1 MGFVIKYKIPVLLLV
16 AITGLLFFQG
26 CDREET
32 EARSIEQIR
41 EDEGVPINIETI
53 KHQPFQKTL
62 SFFSKL
68 SGIKESTK
76 GAIVGG
82 KIEKVNARVGDRVS
96 KDQIIIKFAEDNPG
110 LQFEQA
116 KTAYENAEKTYL
128 RMKALLTAGET
139 SQANFDG
146 VEAQYLV
153 SKRNY
158 ESLKQMLFIEAPFN
172 GTVVDIKVNEGDNVK
187 NDVHLFTV
195 AETSRMRTRI
205 WATEQEIIQIR
216 RGMEAFIEHNNNT
229 YIGRVTEISL
239 AADPYKQAFYA
250 EIEFNNPRGELR
262 SGVVVD
268 VKIVVYENNN
278 AILVPR
284 NLVMNDE
291 NGKYVYLENN
301 GAAEK
306 RYIGNGM
313 QSGALFEVKSGL
325 NIGEKLVTHGAAQLV
340 DGRKVKVIQ

>member
-116 KTAYENAEKTYL
+116 KTAYENAVTL
-128 RMKALLTAGET
+128 CLT
-139 SQANFDG
+139 
-146 VEAQYLV
+146 
-153 SKRNY
+153 
-158 ESLKQMLFIEAPFN
+158 
-172 GTVVDIKVNEGDNVK
+172 
-187 NDVHLFTV
+187 
-195 AETSRMRTRI
+195 
-205 WATEQEIIQIR
+205 
-216 RGMEAFIEHNNNT
+216 
-229 YIGRVTEISL
+229 
-239 AADPYKQAFYA
+239 
-250 EIEFNNPRGELR
+250 
-262 SGVVVD
+262 
-268 VKIVVYENNN
+268 
-278 AILVPR
+278 
-284 NLVMNDE
+284 
-291 NGKYVYLENN
+291 
-301 GAAEK
+301 
-306 RYIGNGM
+306 
-313 QSGALFEVKSGL
+313 
-325 NIGEKLVTHGAAQLV
+325 
-340 DGRKVKVIQ
+340 